1 VWEAVVVALA
11 VLAALVLIARPA
23 NEGSMPV
30 EDADLLPRAVTD
42 TRTPDPATPPPARAR
57 RPPATPAATTPL
69 VRASAVDRLQ
79 SP

>member
-1 VWEAVVVALA
+1 VALA
-11 VLAALVLIARPA
+11 VLTALVLIARPA

-30 EDADLLPRAVTD
+30 EVADLRPRAVTEMQ
-42 TRTPDPATPPPARAR
+42 TTPASAAPPPARAR
-57 RPPATPAATTPL
+57 RPAATPAATTPL